1 MAYSKIKNYN
11 EAILSYEQ
19 AIKFNS
25 SKKATTKALY
35 EVSKLKIEMGDY
47 YGASYTLERASS
59 LEVDIKII

>member
-1 MAYSKIKNYN
+1 MAFTKNKNFN

-35 EVSKLKIEMGDY
+35 
-47 YGASYTLERASS
+47 
-59 LEVDIKII
+59 